1 MASHSGSGDAG
12 QAKGRNGDALEAELQ
27 RLAAERNA
35 ALAHQA
41 ATSEILKI
49 IAASPGDTQPVFQA
63 IAESARRLSGAMS
76 AAVTTVADEMIRL
89 AAFTSSD
96 EAGALAF
103 RQAFPAPTTSGSVH
117 GVVLRTGQPAYYSDT
132 ESDPRV
138 PEEFRALAKARG
150 YRSVL
155 AVPLIRDGA
164 AIGAISAVTRSA
176 TPSGAVSSRIST
188 VRRPSA

>member
-1 MASHSGSGDAG
+1 MAARGARRYRAPRMTGMDKAAQAAQLESKRAGHAALYPRVVATLSWPRRIPGTGMASHSGSGDAG

-103 RQAFPAPTTSGSVH
+103 RQASP
-117 GVVLRTGQPAYYSDT
+117 
-132 ESDPRV
+132 
-138 PEEFRALAKARG
+138 
-150 YRSVL
+150 
-155 AVPLIRDGA
+155 
-164 AIGAISAVTRSA
+164 
-176 TPSGAVSSRIST
+176 
-188 VRRPSA
+188 RRPLRAACTASC